1 MCTKMSLFFDNLLF
15 FFKIDQEVSF
25 TMSHSNIDKEEIEEE
40 EMEEEQDNEGSSS
53 SPIPVNEEDNFE
65 PVFETQE
72 EQREHANQWRDAI
85 AANMWNDV
93 ERFNNNEQ

>member
-1 MCTKMSLFFDNLLF
+1 MQFWCLPHTCLVGGYSLRICDDGLLA
-15 FFKIDQEVSF
+15 VCSSF
-25 TMSHSNIDKEEIEEE
+25 Y
-40 EMEEEQDNEGSSS
+40 GLCFLCPGCGLVLS

>member
-1 MCTKMSLFFDNLLF
+1 
-15 FFKIDQEVSF
+15 
-25 TMSHSNIDKEEIEEE
+25 MSHSNIDKEEIEEE
-40 EMEEEQDNEGSSS
+40 EMEEEEY
-53 SPIPVNEEDNFE
+53 EK
-65 PVFETQE
+65 